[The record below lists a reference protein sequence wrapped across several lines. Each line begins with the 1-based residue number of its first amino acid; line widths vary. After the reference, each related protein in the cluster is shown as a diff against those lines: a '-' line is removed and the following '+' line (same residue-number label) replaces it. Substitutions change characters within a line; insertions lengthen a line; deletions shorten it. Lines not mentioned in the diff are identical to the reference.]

1 MREQPRR
8 LDAHRHVGQ
17 LELDRLQLRDGL
29 VEGLPLLR
37 VAECA
42 LERRLRDA
50 EGLRGD
56 ADAAASKGLHGEFE
70 TKAILSDAVGLGHLD
85 VLEGALD
92 VDARDGYGW
101 TALHYA
107 AFNGHTACLKALL
120 AAGASVHSRCNYGCT
135 PLHFASQD
143 GEAASVRAL
152 IAAGSDVHRADRDGW
167 TPFTAA
173 VLNGHLRVLKIL
185 LRAGAD
191 VHTGG
196 VTRRNKHKNNNN
208 TSAWAVVDEIRAAG
222 GWQNYV
228 TLRRAAL
235 VRAISDAVRGKF
247 PDVINLEIATY
258 VEPPGGY
265 D

>member
-1 MREQPRR
+1 M
-8 LDAHRHVGQ
+8 
-17 LELDRLQLRDGL
+17 
-29 VEGLPLLR
+29 
-37 VAECA
+37 
-42 LERRLRDA
+42 
-50 EGLRGD
+50 
-56 ADAAASKGLHGEFE
+56 DAAQSGDLAQVR
-70 TKAILSDAVGLGHLD
+70 AVLATG
-85 VLEGALD
+85 VD
-92 VDARDGYGW
+92 VDSLTSYGE

-107 AFNGHTACLKALL
+107 ACQGHTACLKALL
-120 AAGASVHSRCNYGCT
+120 AAGASVHLVGKHGST
-135 PLHFASQD
+135 PLSLASMNRD
-143 GEAASVRAL
+143 AACVRAV
-152 IAAGSDVHRADRDGW
+152 IAAGADVNYVDRYGDAAFTLALRRGHR
-167 TPFTAA
+167 
-173 VLNGHLRVLKIL
+173 RVLKIL

-196 VTRRNKHKNNNN
+196 VTRREKNAD
-208 TSAWAVVDEIRAAG
+208 AWAVVDEIRAAG